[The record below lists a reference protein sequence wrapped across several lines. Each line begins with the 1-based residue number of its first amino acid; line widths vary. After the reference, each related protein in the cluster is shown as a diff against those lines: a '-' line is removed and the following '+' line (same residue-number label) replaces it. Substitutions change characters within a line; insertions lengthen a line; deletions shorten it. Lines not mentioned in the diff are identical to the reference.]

1 MQTPPPATGPAAGN
15 LHSFRKTPQNPLKK
29 NPPPFPET
37 VRQTGTG
44 SRRQQARYS
53 EKTPFIF
60 IHLHR
65 LLCKRECRF
74 FPINPVTEH
83 PSGRRADP
91 GGSPAHTDLWNRSA
105 SETAFAR
112 KPKVERP
119 QETRSKLH
127 PPYQDSGS
135 RYRNTA
141 RSFSGRITCAGVPPA
156 KTAPSFIS
164 RASSR

>member
-83 PSGRRADP
+83 PSGQRADP

-112 KPKVERP
+112 KPKGGEAAGAAKQTPPSLPGLRFPISKYRAEFLRP
-119 QETRSKLH
+119 DHLRGSPPGEDGALLH
-127 PPYQDSGS
+127 Q
-135 RYRNTA
+135 
-141 RSFSGRITCAGVPPA
+141 
-156 KTAPSFIS
+156 
-164 RASSR
+164 